1 MTINLF
7 GSLRCLVACLASMM
21 LAFGVRA
28 APPPPPALAF
38 ELAGVQVGRIVNVI
52 YADALKAPFV
62 ISPEVLADQRLVS
75 FRFSGSA
82 ASVRSDLVK
91 LLESLGYAIE
101 VRGGLD
107 FVGPKKQV
115 ASEVEAFVY
124 RPKFR
129 DVSYLIELL
138 RPLFKGQFT
147 ANRAVAAPLGAK
159 SDSSAPAGS
168 AAALVDRAAD
178 VLIFSG
184 EKNEIKR
191 LKALLAQVDFQLGEV
206 MVRGVVYEVQTGE
219 KEGSAFSLATRLL
232 SGKLSV
238 TLAGPGLENSIKV
251 SVGDA
256 DAVFSALS
264 SDSRFKVVTQP
275 SLRMRSGAQAR
286 FSVGQDVP
294 ILGAVSYPTNGQPVQ
309 SVEYRSSGVIFNV
322 SPQIRDGAVDL
333 TVEQQLSNF
342 VQTTTGVNSS
352 PTLIKRE
359 LRTDVQMRDGEVV
372 MLGGLTEEK
381 SNAGR
386 AGFSFLPNWMQSR
399 TGDNART
406 ELLLVLQLTRL
417 GHSPTG
423 GSL

>member
-1 MTINLF
+1 M
-7 GSLRCLVACLASMM
+7 
-21 LAFGVRA
+21 
-28 APPPPPALAF
+28 
-38 ELAGVQVGRIVNVI
+38 
-52 YADALKAPFV
+52 
-62 ISPEVLADQRLVS
+62 
-75 FRFSGSA
+75 
-82 ASVRSDLVK
+82 
-91 LLESLGYAIE
+91 
-101 VRGGLD
+101 
-107 FVGPKKQV
+107 
-115 ASEVEAFVY
+115 
-124 RPKFR
+124 
-129 DVSYLIELL
+129 
-138 RPLFKGQFT
+138 
-147 ANRAVAAPLGAK
+147 
-159 SDSSAPAGS
+159 
-168 AAALVDRAAD
+168 
-178 VLIFSG
+178 
-184 EKNEIKR
+184 
-191 LKALLAQVDFQLGEV
+191 
-206 MVRGVVYEVQTGE
+206 RGVVYEVQTGD

-238 TLAGPGLENSIKV
+238 TLAGPGFDNSIKV

-275 SLRMRSGAQAR
+275 SLRVRSGAQAR

-294 ILGAVSYPTNGQPVQ
+294 VLGAVSYPANGQPVQ

-322 SPQIRDGAVDL
+322 SPQIRDSAVDL

-386 AGFSFLPNWMQSR
+386 AGLSFLPHWMQSR

-406 ELLLVLQLTRL
+406 ELLLVLQVTRQ
-417 GHSPTG
+417 GQSVFAPEKSVHSG
-423 GSL
+423 GLMPEED